1 MDTKNS
7 ILSICD
13 SLYVLGQQK
22 AAEDIRMI
30 AEKGRPSLEDLSS
43 CLRDHAARFSN
54 ERFERYAR
62 RAKIGNLCS
71 FDDIIDSP
79 DRKLDME
86 YICELNSLD
95 FMNIPV

>member
-43 CLRDHAARFSN
+43 CLRDFV
-54 ERFERYAR
+54 
-62 RAKIGNLCS
+62 IMLP
-71 FDDIIDSP
+71 DSRMRDSSAMP
-79 DRKLDME
+79 GEPR
-86 YICELNSLD
+86 
-95 FMNIPV
+95 

>member
-30 AEKGRPSLEDLSS
+30 VRMS
-43 CLRDHAARFSN
+43 
-54 ERFERYAR
+54 
-62 RAKIGNLCS
+62 
-71 FDDIIDSP
+71 
-79 DRKLDME
+79 
-86 YICELNSLD
+86 
-95 FMNIPV
+95 

>member
-1 MDTKNS
+1 MDTKDN

-13 SLYVLGQQK
+13 SLHVLGQQK

-43 CLRDHAARFSN
+43 CLRDCAARFSN

-62 RAKIGNLCS
+62 RAKIGALCS
-71 FDDIIDSP
+71 FDGILSTTAQWSQST
-79 DRKLDME
+79 
-86 YICELNSLD
+86 ELH
-95 FMNIPV
+95 